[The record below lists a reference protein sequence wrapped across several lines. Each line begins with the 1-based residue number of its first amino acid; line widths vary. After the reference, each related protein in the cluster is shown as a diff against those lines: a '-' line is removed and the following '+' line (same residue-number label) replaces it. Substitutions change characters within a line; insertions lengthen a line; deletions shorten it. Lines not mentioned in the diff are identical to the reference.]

1 MADRALTGL
10 LLAAGL
16 CAGTIALSFGP
27 AALMLVLFP
36 LAAVLVA
43 AWLLLTRRWYAYL
56 AFASTLW
63 LIAPEVRRVVDW
75 QSTFHEFS
83 PINVTPALVS
93 LIALPWVVRSRRR
106 VHRDVAVLFSVAVC
120 VMTYALAVGVVRN
133 GFVSAAADV
142 PLIVAPLMLGLFV
155 LMVPD
160 DDRRMREFVANLA
173 VCGAILLGGYA
184 VVQFQ
189 VLPPWDE
196 AWMISSGTGNL
207 GDPVAGQF
215 RTFSTLGTASYLA
228 QVLCA
233 MLLVLVA
240 ERRLPLQLL
249 AGGAAL
255 AGLGLTLSRQ
265 GWLALLVGVLV
276 LVALRRL
283 QAWRLLALA
292 VVLFV
297 VLMSTGSPIVERI
310 TDRFDESRT
319 EGTQDTSLVSR
330 YWFQYQVAPA
340 ALKDLDGSGMGATG
354 RAALVSGGSHIEA
367 ARYVSF
373 DSGVFESMVRYGS
386 VGGLVLLGSLVVV
399 AVRLARRSRR
409 GTVFDAACAAA
420 VCALTFGMLFQDTQ
434 RGAFGVMLW
443 MLVAVQGRAS
453 DRDANGEPDA
463 SVSDVTSGRAGHE
476 APAPELAE
484 EPSGR

>member
-10 LLAAGL
+10 LLALAL
-16 CAGTIALSFGP
+16 CAGTVTLSFGP
-27 AALMLVLFP
+27 ATLMLVVFP
-36 LAAVLVA
+36 VAAVGAA

-56 AFASTLW
+56 AFAFTMW
-63 LIAPEVRRVVDW
+63 LVAPEVRRVVDW
-75 QSTFHEFS
+75 QSSFHDFS
-83 PINVTPALVS
+83 PINITPALVS
-93 LIALPWVVRSRRR
+93 LVALPWVVRARRR
-106 VHRDVAVLFSVAVC
+106 LHRDVAILFAVAAC
-120 VMTYALAVGVVRN
+120 VMAYALAVGVVRN

-142 PLIVAPLMLGLFV
+142 PLIVAPMVLGFFV

-160 DDRRMREFVANLA
+160 DDRRVRELVANLA

-196 AWMISSGTGNL
+196 AWMISSGTSNL
-207 GDPVAGQF
+207 GEPVAGEL

-240 ERRLPLQLL
+240 ERRLPLQLV

-265 GWLALLVGVLV
+265 GWLALVVGLLV

-283 QAWRLLALA
+283 RAVRLLALA

-297 VLMSTGSPIVERI
+297 VLMATGSPIVDRI
-310 TDRFDESRT
+310 TDRFDESRA
-319 EGTQDTSLVSR
+319 EGTEDTSLEAR
-330 YWFQYQVAPA
+330 YWFQYQVAPE
-340 ALKDLDGSGMGATG
+340 ALADLDGSGMGSTG
-354 RAALVSGGSHIEA
+354 RAALVSGGSHVAA

-373 DSGVFESMVRYGS
+373 DSGIFESLVRYGS
-386 VGGLVLLGSLVVV
+386 VGGLALLGSLVFV
-399 AVRLARRSRR
+399 AVRLVRRSRR

-443 MLVAVQGRAS
+443 TLLAVQGRAS
-453 DRDANGEPDA
+453 KADPAAGPGA
-463 SVSDVTSGRAGHE
+463 SASAAAPRGAGDQPPSDQLV
-476 APAPELAE
+476 E
-484 EPSGR
+484 EPVGR

>member
-1 MADRALTGL
+1 MTDRALSGTL
-10 LLAAGL
+10 LGAGL
-16 CAGTIALSFGP
+16 CAATALGAFGP
-27 AALMLVLFP
+27 AALMLVVFP
-36 LAAVLVA
+36 LAAVVA
-43 AWLLLTRRWYAYL
+43 AGWLLVTQRSYAYL
-56 AFASTLW
+56 GFAATMW
-63 LIAPEVRRVVDW
+63 LVAPAVRRIVDW
-75 QSTFHEFS
+75 QSTYHDFS
-83 PINVTPALVS
+83 PVNAVPALVS
-93 LIALPWVVRSRRR
+93 LMAVPWVLRARRR
-106 VHRDVAVLFSVAVC
+106 LHHDVAWLFVLATV
-120 VMTYALAVGVVRN
+120 VMAYALAVGVVRN
-133 GFVSAAADV
+133 GVVSAAADV
-142 PLIVAPLMLGLFV
+142 PLIVAPLVLGLFV

-160 DDRRMREFVANLA
+160 DDARVRAFVAGLA
-173 VCGAILLGGYA
+173 VWGAILLGGYA

-196 AWMISSGTGNL
+196 AWMVDSGTGNL
-207 GDPVAGQF
+207 GEPVAGEF

-240 ERRLPLQLL
+240 ERRLPLQLV

-265 GWLALLVGVLV
+265 GWLALVVGLLV

-283 QAWRLLALA
+283 RAVRLLALA

-310 TDRFDESRT
+310 TDRFEETRT
-319 EGTQDTSLVSR
+319 EGTEDTSLVDR
-330 YWFQYQVAPA
+330 YWFQYAVAPD
-340 ALKDLDGSGMGATG
+340 ALRDLDGSGMGATG
-354 RAALVSGGSHIEA
+354 RAALVSGGSHVTA

-373 DSGVFESMVRYGS
+373 DSGVFESLVRYGS
-386 VGGLVLLGSLVVV
+386 VGGLALLGSLVVV

-443 MLVAVQGRAS
+443 TLLAVQGRAS
-453 DRDANGEPDA
+453 VSAADSAPEPQETA
-463 SVSDVTSGRAGHE
+463 SG
-476 APAPELAE
+476 ELAE
-484 EPSGR
+484 QPVGR

>member
-1 MADRALTGL
+1 MTDRALTGL
-10 LLAAGL
+10 MLAAAL
-16 CAGTIALSFGP
+16 CAGTVTLSFGP
-27 AALMLVLFP
+27 ATLMLALFP
-36 LAAVLVA
+36 LAAVVTA
-43 AWLLLTRRWYAYL
+43 AWLLLTRRWYGYL
-56 AFASTLW
+56 AFATTLW
-63 LIAPEVRRVVDW
+63 LVAPEVRRVVDW
-75 QSTFHEFS
+75 QSSFHEFS
-83 PINVTPALVS
+83 PINAAPALVS
-93 LIALPWVVRSRRR
+93 LVALPWVVASRRR
-106 VHRDVAVLFSVAVC
+106 LHRDVAILFAVAAC
-120 VMTYALAVGVVRN
+120 VMAYALAVGVVRN

-142 PLIVAPLMLGLFV
+142 PLIVAPMVLGFFV

-160 DDRRMREFVANLA
+160 DDRRVREFVANLA
-173 VCGAILLGGYA
+173 VIGAIVLGGYA

-207 GDPVAGQF
+207 GEPVAGEF

-240 ERRLPLQLL
+240 ERRVPLQLV

-265 GWLALLVGVLV
+265 GWLALVVGLLV

-283 QAWRLLALA
+283 HAVRLLALA

-297 VLMSTGSPIVERI
+297 VLMATGSPIVDRI
-310 TDRFDESRT
+310 SDRFEESRT
-319 EGTQDTSLVSR
+319 EGTEDTSLVDR
-330 YWFQYQVAPA
+330 YWFQYQVAPE
-340 ALKDLDGSGMGATG
+340 ALSDLDGSGMGSTG
-354 RAALVSGGSHIEA
+354 RAALVSGGSHVEA
-367 ARYVSF
+367 PRYVSF
-373 DSGVFESMVRYGS
+373 DSGVFESLVRYGS
-386 VGGLVLLGSLVVV
+386 VGGLAMLGTLVVV
-399 AVRLARRSRR
+399 AVRLVRRSRQ

-443 MLVAVQGRAS
+443 TLLAVQGRATAPERAEGDS
-453 DRDANGEPDA
+453 SESAGAAGGSGEQ
-463 SVSDVTSGRAGHE
+463 
-476 APAPELAE
+476 PAPDQLVEQ
-484 EPSGR
+484 PTGR